1 MELNMKKIGILVN
14 SVGFGGNERSAVNIA
29 NAIRKNY
36 KVSIITQEDCGN
48 HYEFKGR
55 VINLNTPCAAT
66 RVGKAVNSLK
76 RILRLRTVLRRTGID
91 TLFIILPITNP
102 INYLKWGCRKV
113 VSCRDAGDLIKN
125 IDRYIKMTETSDLIV
140 CNSEYQKD
148 YLVSKAPHLKDKA
161 AVVYNIIDVRRIQQ
175 LREEA
180 MDDSIA
186 QFVSGHKFI
195 VSTGRFADAKGLN
208 NLIKAFYELSKRDA
222 DVRLVMIGDGE
233 LRDKIEKLIGAY
245 GLNDRILLPG
255 FDANPFKYIA
265 RADMFVLPSFYEGF
279 PNTLVE
285 AMSCGTPV
293 ISTDCP
299 SGPAEILCGSA
310 ADGNVITETG
320 ILLKPFSEEETTWDA
335 GDIRKEHVLFADEME
350 RLLTDK
356 ELAQSLAKNAL
367 ERVKDFTADKIA
379 NDWNEIL

>member
-1 MELNMKKIGILVN
+1 MKKIGILVN

-29 NAIRKNY
+29 NSLRKKY
-36 KVSIITQEDCGN
+36 KVAIITQEDCGN
-48 HYEFKGR
+48 HYEFTGR
-55 VINLNTPCAAT
+55 VINLNTPCAKT

-76 RILRLRTVLRRTGID
+76 RILRLRTVLRKTGID

-161 AVVYNIIDVRRIQQ
+161 AVVYNIIDVRRIQH
-175 LREEA
+175 LREEV
-180 MDDSIA
+180 MDASIA

-208 NLIKAFYELSKRDA
+208 NLIKAFSVLAKRDE

-233 LRDKIEKLIGAY
+233 LREKIENLIDAY
-245 GLNDRILLPG
+245 GLKDRILLPG

-265 RADMFVLPSFYEGF
+265 RANVFVLPSFYEGF

-299 SGPAEILCGSA
+299 SGPAEILCGKA
-310 ADGNVITETG
+310 ADGNIITETG

-350 RLLTDK
+350 RLLTDR
-356 ELAQSLAKNAL
+356 ELSEKLAKNAL

>member
-1 MELNMKKIGILVN
+1 MKKVGILVN
-14 SVGFGGNERSAVNIA
+14 SIGFGGNERSAVNIA
-29 NAIRKNY
+29 NAIRKKY
-36 KVSIITQEDCGN
+36 KVAIITQEDCGN

-55 VINLNTPCAAT
+55 VINLNTPCAKT
-66 RVGKAVNSLK
+66 KVGKAVNSLK
-76 RILRLRTVLRRTGID
+76 RILRLRTVLRKTGID

-125 IDRYIKMTETSDLIV
+125 IDRYIKMTETSDLMV

-148 YLVSKAPHLKDKA
+148 YLVDKAPHLEGKA
-161 AVVYNIIDVRRIQQ
+161 AVVYNIIDVKRIQQ
-175 LREEA
+175 LKEDEMA
-180 MDDSIA
+180 ESIA
-186 QFVSGHKFI
+186 QFVSGHKFM

-208 NLIKAFYELSKRDA
+208 NLLKAFSVLAKRDE
-222 DVRLVMIGDGE
+222 DVRLVMIGDGDR
-233 LRDKIEKLIGAY
+233 RDKIEKLITEL
-245 GLNDRILLPG
+245 GLTDRVLLPG

-265 RADMFVLPSFYEGF
+265 RANVFVLPSFYEGF

-299 SGPAEILCGSA
+299 SGPAEILCGNA
-310 ADGNVITETG
+310 ADGNIITETG
-320 ILLKPFSEEETTWDA
+320 ILLKPFSEEETTWEA
-335 GDIRKEHVLFADEME
+335 SDICEEHILFADEME
-350 RLLTDK
+350 RLLTDQ
-356 ELAQSLAKNAL
+356 ELADKLAKNAL

>member
-1 MELNMKKIGILVN
+1 MKKVGILVN

-29 NAIRKNY
+29 NTLRKKY
-36 KVSIITQEDCGN
+36 KVAIITQEDCGN
-48 HYEFKGR
+48 HYEFKGK
-55 VINLNTPCAAT
+55 VINLNTPCAKT
-66 RVGKAVNSLK
+66 RAGKAVNSLK
-76 RILRLRTVLRRTGID
+76 RILRLRTVLRKTGID

-125 IDRYIKMTETSDLIV
+125 IDRYVKMTETSDLIV

-148 YLVSKAPHLKDKA
+148 YLVGKAPHLKDKA
-161 AVVYNIIDVRRIQQ
+161 AVVYNIIDVKRIRQ

-180 MDDSIA
+180 MDESIA
-186 QFVSGHKFI
+186 QFVAGHKFI

-233 LRDKIEKLIGAY
+233 LRDKIEKLISDY

-265 RADMFVLPSFYEGF
+265 RADVFVLPSFYEGF

-299 SGPAEILCGSA
+299 SGPAEILRGSA

-335 GDIRKEHVLFADEME
+335 GDIREEHVLFADEME